1 MIQKYFPENDLND
14 LDIPELTPAQL
25 ATAVPFRKVVEAK
38 KSTTIRLKTST
49 IIYFQQ
55 MSQETGI
62 PYQTL
67 INLYLGFSLL
77 RLSDWFPVLEE

>member
-1 MIQKYFPENDLND
+1 MKNNLDD
-14 LDIPELTPAQL
+14 LDIPELTPDDFKR
-25 ATAVPFRKVVEAK
+25 AVPYKKIVEAK

-49 IIYFQQ
+49 IMYFQL

-67 INLYLGFSLL
+67 INMYLDDCAANNRKIDISFK
-77 RLSDWFPVLEE
+77 